1 MTTKCKTFSCLCKN
15 ALLLFSAKH
24 HLIDYYTLNA
34 VSLLGQ
40 TQPEKLFSNPLE
52 TSLGDLNIQISQS
65 KNGITLSTRI

>member
-1 MTTKCKTFSCLCKN
+1 MPFSCSVLSII
-15 ALLLFSAKH
+15 F
-24 HLIDYYTLNA
+24 NA

>member
-1 MTTKCKTFSCLCKN
+1 MQKTFSYLCIRMP
-15 ALLLFSAKH
+15 FSCSV
-24 HLIDYYTLNA
+24 LSIIFNA